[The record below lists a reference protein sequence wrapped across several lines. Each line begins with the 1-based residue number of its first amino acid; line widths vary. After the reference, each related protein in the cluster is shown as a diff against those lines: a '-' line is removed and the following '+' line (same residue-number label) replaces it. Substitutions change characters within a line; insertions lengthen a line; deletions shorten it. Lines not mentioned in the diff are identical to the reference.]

1 MRGYLKTL
9 NWVFKLQ
16 PKRTTIGKH
25 KDSDLCLQNGGVDE
39 YHAIIDWCEV
49 NSCYLISDL
58 NSAHG
63 TYVNDCRIHNATV
76 RLSPGDKLHF
86 GYGGSTY
93 EFTIDR
99 EEQVIFMIYLKFKS
113 NRCVYLLTVVLFKR
127 PCDNIFKED
136 YIFTRHMARKIKYSL
151 VVFKEIGAVMFYTPQ
166 FPFLAARSPTP
177 QAWVRTRTPSV
188 TPHPPTRTRP
198 MSAGSKQGPNTP
210 DRKIYSNRPGS
221 WSGNT
226 GRSCCLRNKTPPH
239 PSQSIYFLPV
249 EKEERSH
256 RLLEGCGAASVC
268 PEDESLKKD
277 DVIAALKEE
286 VSALKLQLF
295 QKKQTDPE
303 VTNRLRCLESD
314 IKEKKQ
320 QIQQLKDQMLELQSW
335 FGEMMGQ
342 AVTERDQKIISLSEQ
357 LTKVKSENKS
367 STALVSSLQRDL
379 TAREKQALKLAAE
392 VDKLRQDVRHKDAKL
407 TSTMDKVKEAQKHKD
422 ELLTKQNMVES
433 LKKEQASLLT
443 EMDKLK
449 QLHQQTQQR
458 EQRVQAELKYTQSR
472 FDSFR
477 KQISTAA
484 HLNSD
489 KKSDQEVLDCFS
501 EIIKEM
507 EMHKSKL
514 HQSEVKLEE
523 ETDAQRKTLDETQK
537 FRARLEECQN
547 RVQDTCMA
555 DMVQM
560 EISGLQGM
568 NLSPALSWVQAH
580 SLFVL
585 NILHA
590 LMHKTAQRLQAAG
603 VAVTVETGGVSG
615 ALQILCQKYKDNQS
629 ELRNLKAEIQSL
641 HEREMQNRDLQ
652 SRLDS
657 VQKQYEMEKLQAA
670 ERQNE
675 IKSTI
680 MQQLE
685 EAKTDLYSVRKNED
699 ALRREIETRRAEW
712 QSKMEEAKVRE
723 VELQEKIC
731 ELQLREDE
739 MIDRLKECEVKEV
752 RALQRGAEQERE
764 IHRVEVEEYRE
775 QVRQHAYTIVAMENQ
790 INRAQQSE
798 DRWGEVEMERN
809 ALAAELKEALKKLED
824 FESNNTLYITE
835 KEQEFEKAIQSLRA
849 SLVASQQEVTD
860 QSEIINALSRDL
872 AQAHARL
879 SDMTG
884 ELSEQQKIELET
896 HRALVVD
903 QRIQLSMLTQ
913 KLTAMSQLAEQKD
926 EEIKKLAEKLKQTE
940 DDLRRTTAIIELE
953 NSCFQPTRT
962 TRDVALMT
970 APNDFI
976 NQRSKHRGH
985 RRDEL
990 ILPHQEGLRD
1000 VKERIRVLKKKWPA
1014 QLAKQEVPESQGQMK
1029 TQRLQRSASRRGS
1042 NSFVNGFVF
1051 PEALSDA
1058 ARERTARLDM
1068 SDALDLSEKTFLE
1081 LARVL
1086 REALELSEGELSG
1099 CASLKHLPPDE
1110 RQHIVSQRQ
1119 TDLEFLKTR
1128 LDLQNSR
1135 SQQQDLLLEENQKE
1149 INTLRENLMSEHQT
1163 QAELASMKTELGT
1176 QRQETERLRQTLQ
1189 DHIDQLQRNQQQHS
1203 VAIRNNKGLSQEKTG
1218 GKTGRVGHHNCIPT
1232 ESYEKTPALKKRTS
1246 QGRLKKREIEVEKQK
1261 NELEQKESQTCPMVS
1276 DLVSPL
1282 QTPESSRLL
1291 LLAEAH

>member
-16 PKRTTIGKH
+16 SKRTTIGKH
-25 KDSDLCLQNGGVDE
+25 KDSDLCLQNAGVDE
-39 YHAIIDWCEV
+39 CHAIIDWCDV

-93 EFTIDR
+93 EFTIDT
-99 EEQVIFMIYLKFKS
+99 EE
-113 NRCVYLLTVVLFKR
+113 
-127 PCDNIFKED
+127 
-136 YIFTRHMARKIKYSL
+136 
-151 VVFKEIGAVMFYTPQ
+151 Q

-188 TPHPPTRTRP
+188 TPHPPTRPRP

-210 DRKIYSNRPGS
+210 DRKTYSNRPGS

-239 PSQSIYFLPV
+239 PSHSIYFLPV

-286 VSALKLQLF
+286 VSALKLQLC
-295 QKKQTDPE
+295 QKNQTDPE

-314 IKEKKQ
+314 IKEKKE

-357 LTKVKSENKS
+357 LTKVRSENKS

-477 KQISTAA
+477 KQIIAAA

-489 KKSDQEVLDCFS
+489 KKSDQEVLDCFL
-501 EIIKEM
+501 EIMKAM

-514 HQSEVKLEE
+514 HQCEVKLEE
-523 ETDAQRKTLDETQK
+523 ETDALRKTLDETQK

-629 ELRNLKAEIQSL
+629 ELGNLKAEIQSL
-641 HEREMQNRDLQ
+641 HERDMQYRDLQ
-652 SRLDS
+652 SRFDS

-685 EAKTDLYSVRKNED
+685 EAKTDLHSVRKNED
-699 ALRREIETRRAEW
+699 ALRREIETCRAEW
-712 QSKMEEAKVRE
+712 QSKLEEAKVRE
-723 VELQEKIC
+723 AELQEKIC

-798 DRWGEVEMERN
+798 DRWREVEMERN
-809 ALAAELKEALKKLED
+809 SLEEQLKEALKKLED
-824 FESNNTLYITE
+824 FESNNTPYITE
-835 KEQEFEKAIQSLRA
+835 KEQELEKAMQSLRA

-896 HRALVVD
+896 NRALVVD

-940 DDLRRTTAIIELE
+940 EDLRRTTAFIELE
-953 NSCFQPTRT
+953 NSSLQPTRT

-990 ILPHQEGLRD
+990 ILQQQEGLRD
-1000 VKERIRVLKKKWPA
+1000 VKERIRALKKKWPA
-1014 QLAKQEVPESQGQMK
+1014 HLAKQEVPESQGQMK
-1029 TQRLQRSASRRGS
+1029 TQRLQRSAARRGS
-1042 NSFVNGFVF
+1042 NSSVNGFVF

-1119 TDLEFLKTR
+1119 TDLEFLKTH

-1149 INTLRENLMSEHQT
+1149 INTLRENLMLEHQT
-1163 QAELASMKTELGT
+1163 QAELASMKAELET

-1189 DHIDQLQRNQQQHS
+1189 DHIDQLQKNQQQHS
-1203 VAIRNNKGLSQEKTG
+1203 VAIRNNKGSSQEKTG
-1218 GKTGRVGHHNCIPT
+1218 RKTVRVGHHNCIPN

-1246 QGRLKKREIEVEKQK
+1246 QGRLKKREIEVENQK
-1261 NELEQKESQTCPMVS
+1261 NELEQKESQICPMVS
-1276 DLVSPL
+1276 DLASPL

>member
-357 LTKVKSENKS
+357 LTKVK
-367 STALVSSLQRDL
+367 TLVSSLQRDL

-1000 VKERIRVLKKKWPA
+1000 VKERIRVLKKKWPGT